1 MGIRRRVNAQLA
13 GRNRPERRR
22 AAAKGKRRNAV
33 LAGAPL
39 AAASLAAVSLVA
51 TPAAHAAPNSQPAAG
66 GPGSQFNLSPAS
78 RTVAPVGVFTTTG
91 SVTRQGAAGT
101 NSDLSGQGSSIT
113 FDFGKE
119 VGGYVTLGLG
129 PATTAGGTLGLTY
142 SESSTDISTSH
153 SDASNGGSNN
163 EPPDEYQANPGG
175 PVNTATDAPTVPG
188 DSTPPT
194 AASQLR
200 GGFRYLTVVDEG
212 PGTLDLH
219 GVTVQITFAPNMK
232 DLRAYPNYFVSND
245 NLLNRIWY
253 AGAYTVQT
261 DTVAGNQGRVW
272 GPPAVGW
279 NNSGTIGPA
288 NETFLV
294 DGAKRDRTVWPG
306 DMGVAVPTDFVSLGD
321 LPTVRNSLQVL
332 YDRQTADGALPY
344 AGPPVNFT
352 GGISDAYHMWAMIV
366 TQLYVQYSGDQ
377 AWAAAT
383 YPKYQK
389 ALGYVLARIGT
400 DHLYHVTGA
409 ADWARTDSGG
419 VNIEA
424 NAIAYHTL
432 TTCQA
437 LATREGDSSTA
448 ANCASTAA
456 ALRDAVNSDGYWDP
470 AVGLYRDQ
478 PAGTGAALYP
488 QDGNS
493 LAVWYGLTSSDAQA
507 SAISHALQTRWTPV
521 GALTPEKSADSVH
534 PFPGSMEVQ
543 AHFQAGDANAAL
555 DLIRLEWGYMLNAP
569 QGTASTFWEGY
580 RTDGSSDYGGSYM
593 SHAHG
598 WATGPTSALTF
609 YAAGIRPDPD
619 GGSGYTIAP
628 EPGNLRTVQARL
640 TTPNGPITVAWS
652 RDPAHG
658 TFSLR
663 YTAPP
668 ATVDTVSVPVT
679 GTETVTVDGHI
690 AWDGHHGL
698 ADGARLAGDAV
709 QLTGVP
715 AGAHQIT
722 VAPAGAAG

>member
-1 MGIRRRVNAQLA
+1 MGKRWWVSAQLA
-13 GRNRPERRR
+13 AENSSDRRR
-22 AAAKGKRRNAV
+22 AAARGKRRSAV
-33 LAGAPL
+33 LAGASL
-39 AAASLAAVSLVA
+39 AAASLLA
-51 TPAAHAAPNSQPAAG
+51 TPAAQAAPSPAPAPG
-66 GPGSQFNLSPAS
+66 GPGSQFNLAPQS
-78 RTVAPVGVFTTTG
+78 RTVTPVQVFTSTG
-91 SVTRQGAAGT
+91 TVTRQGDAGT
-101 NSDLSGQGSSIT
+101 SSDLNGQGSSIT

-129 PATTAGGTLGLTY
+129 PATMGGGNLGLTY
-142 SESSTDISTSH
+142 SESSTDISASH
-153 SDASNGGSNN
+153 SDASNGGTNN
-163 EPPDEYQANPGG
+163 EPPDEYPANPGQ
-175 PVNTATDAPTVPG
+175 PIDTASVAPTVPG
-188 DSTPPT
+188 ASTQPT

-200 GGFRYLTVVDEG
+200 GGFRYLTVTDEG
-212 PGTLDLH
+212 PGTIDLQ
-219 GVTVQITFAPNMK
+219 GVSVQITFAPGMK
-232 DLRAYPNYFVSND
+232 NLRDYPNYFVSND

-261 DTVAGNQGRVW
+261 DTIAGNQGRVW

-389 ALGYVLARIGT
+389 ALGYVLARIGA

-448 ANCASTAA
+448 ANCASTAS

-470 AVGLYRDQ
+470 AAGLYRDQ
-478 PAGTGAALYP
+478 PTGGGAALYP

-521 GALTPEKSADSVH
+521 GALTPEKSPDSVH

-555 DLIRLEWGYMLNAP
+555 NLIRLEWGYMLTAP

-580 RTDGSSDYGGSYM
+580 RTDGSSDYGGSYE

-609 YAAGIRPDPD
+609 YTAGIRPDPA

-628 EPGNLRTVQARL
+628 EPGNLRTVKARL
-640 TTPNGPITVAWS
+640 TTPNGPITVNWS
-652 RDPAHG
+652 RDPSHG
-658 TFSLR
+658 TFSLH
-663 YTAPP
+663 YQAPQG
-668 ATVDTVSVPVT
+668 TVDTVSVPVN
-679 GTETVTVDGHI
+679 GAETVAVDGQP
-690 AWDGHHGL
+690 AWDGQHALAYSAGL
-698 ADGARLAGDAV
+698 SGGAV
-709 QLTGVP
+709 QLSGVP

-722 VAPAGAAG
+722 VTADPASG